1 MTSSGL
7 SFRRAKA
14 FSKTYSLRE
23 PLGSAKEFDSDFPAT
38 IGSGQIWPLCN
49 AVFLVY
55 LSWQNNVFAQSAYT
69 YYVRRGHV
77 FVFWV
82 VSYPTIHT
90 PFENDLPSLIGRFG
104 GVYSKLD

>member
-23 PLGSAKEFDSDFPAT
+23 PLGSAKKFDSDFPAT
-38 IGSGQIWPLCN
+38 IGSGQIWPLSN

-55 LSWQNNVFAQSAYT
+55 LSSHGKITSLPKVH
-69 YYVRRGHV
+69 RRRTQGHV
-77 FVFWV
+77 ILFWV
-82 VSYPTIHT
+82 VS
-90 PFENDLPSLIGRFG
+90 
-104 GVYSKLD
+104 